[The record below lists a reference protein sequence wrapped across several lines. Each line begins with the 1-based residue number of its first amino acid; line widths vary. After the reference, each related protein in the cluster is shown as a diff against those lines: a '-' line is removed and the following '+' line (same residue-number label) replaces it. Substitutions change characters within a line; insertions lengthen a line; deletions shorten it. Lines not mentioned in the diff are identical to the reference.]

1 MQRDGERKTG
11 AMQLLSAGEVA
22 KMLSLSRLHVQT
34 LAVSRELPGVWLE
47 NTLVFHLRDVE
58 NYLRTHRKEKLAI
71 A

>member
-1 MQRDGERKTG
+1 MLRDGERKPD

-34 LAVSRELPGVWLE
+34 LAVSRELPGVWME
-47 NTLVFHLRDVE
+47 NTLLFHLRDVE
-58 NYLRTHRKEKLAI
+58 NYLRTHRKETLAI